1 MIKII
6 TETDPRPHTVN
17 SLLFKYFNAET
28 ERWHERSLSV
38 KGLVQARKSGNNCE
52 WAFFFHRWHTDFL
65 FTYDIRIPDEIT
77 ITIQNKK
84 GE

>member
-6 TETDPRPHTVN
+6 TDTDPRPQTVN
-17 SLLFKYFNAET
+17 SLAFKYFNAET

-52 WAFFFHRWHTDFL
+52 WSFFLAGKWHSDFV
-65 FTYDIRIPDEIT
+65 FCYDSRKPDEII
-77 ITIQNKK
+77 ITCGVRI
-84 GE
+84 